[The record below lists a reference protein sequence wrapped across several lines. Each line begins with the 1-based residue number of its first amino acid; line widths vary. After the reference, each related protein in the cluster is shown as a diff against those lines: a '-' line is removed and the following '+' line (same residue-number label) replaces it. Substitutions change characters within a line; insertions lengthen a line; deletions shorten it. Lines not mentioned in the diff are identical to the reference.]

1 MPFRGRPDPRRHGL
15 HRIFPRG
22 TSRGSGWEWARFGKD
37 AERFD
42 GRIIPLDDGSFWAAR
57 LEGSEPHPCPKTQR
71 KELRALLDIRDA
83 VSDLLDAETSPNT
96 DEGYLAYL
104 RGVLNMHYDSYVATY
119 GPITRFT
126 RQERTR
132 KPAWDD
138 VPEALAEQLQDAAL
152 DVTGR
157 LGSKQQAAIDNL
169 GDGTL
174 VDDDLTVL
182 LDWSPAKAP
191 ESLRDPLAAL
201 HALHAELKETGKLVA
216 WARVPPPQGGFAD
229 DPHAPLVYALEEF
242 DEETNTATKAEIFT
256 QRITAPRQAPER
268 ADTPVEAAAIS
279 LDLHGEVRLDVV
291 ARLLG
296 LPDEQASRTALG
308 TVVFTEPHTG
318 RLVPAAEYLSGN
330 VRIKLAQARDAAGID
345 AAFAVNVRALTEVQ
359 PKAVPPEEIR
369 VKLGAPW
376 VAAPY
381 VQEFLRELLR
391 DESVTVERA
400 AGSTWT
406 VNCSTERNVMTT
418 KVWGTEEMPAVQI
431 IRALLNQKPIRITPD
446 FPEEATAAEKAR
458 LRAEAMTATTIAN
471 KYADRIN
478 DEFRT
483 WLWRD
488 EERAETLAG
497 LLCAPPRARGSVM
510 RPAGPVARARRAA
523 PQGHA
528 GGVES
533 APIVVH
539 GPSFPF
545 GWGGG

>member
-1 MPFRGRPDPRRHGL
+1 
-15 HRIFPRG
+15 
-22 TSRGSGWEWARFGKD
+22 
-37 AERFD
+37 
-42 GRIIPLDDGSFWAAR
+42 
-57 LEGSEPHPCPKTQR
+57 
-71 KELRALLDIRDA
+71 
-83 VSDLLDAETSPNT
+83 
-96 DEGYLAYL
+96 
-104 RGVLNMHYDSYVATY
+104 
-119 GPITRFT
+119 
-126 RQERTR
+126 
-132 KPAWDD
+132 
-138 VPEALAEQLQDAAL
+138 
-152 DVTGR
+152 
-157 LGSKQQAAIDNL
+157 
-169 GDGTL
+169 
-174 VDDDLTVL
+174 
-182 LDWSPAKAP
+182 
-191 ESLRDPLAAL
+191 
-201 HALHAELKETGKLVA
+201 VA

-256 QRITAPRQAPER
+256 HRVTAPRQAPER
-268 ADTPVEAAAIS
+268 AGTPEEAAAIS
-279 LDLHGEVRLDVV
+279 LDLYGEVRLDAV

-296 LPDEQASRTALG
+296 LPDEQAARTALG
-308 TVVFTEPHTG
+308 TVVFTEPHTM

-330 VRIKLAQARDAAGID
+330 VRIKLAQPRDGADID
-345 AAFAVNVRALTEVQ
+345 AAFAVNVQALTEVQ
-359 PKAVPPEEIR
+359 PTHVPPDKIR

-376 VAAPY
+376 VGAPY

-391 DESVTVERA
+391 DESMTVERA

-488 EERAETLAG
+488 EERAETLAD
-497 LLCAPPRARGSVM
+497 LCVHRPWARGSAV
-510 RPAGPVARARRAA
+510 RPAGPAARVGRHPR
-523 PQGHA
+523 GHA

-539 GPSFPF
+539 GRSLS
-545 GWGGG
+545 GGRRVTVHRHGGEQVLGTAYSDHDLVVFLESTGIPDPESVLDDPRWVQWRDDPAHDFAAA